1 MSTLRDLTS
10 LHAPIRYALA
20 VILPVATLAVT
31 LTLWPIIHDSPLLLF
46 YVAVSVTAWLG
57 GLGPGLIAAVA
68 SVFLAEWFLFEP
80 LYTLP
85 SSLFDVIQILM
96 FMFVAGLISWLE
108 HQRKRSMETA
118 ERTRD
123 EIHVIIESISD
134 AITAQDIDGNVLFA
148 NDAAASLLGYSAPS
162 RVVGLRSEQVR
173 PRYSMLS
180 EDGRP
185 FSYDNLPRVEVL
197 KTGQPAQATFL
208 MRFNDTGE
216 QRWIELKTAPVRDR
230 PDAPIR
236 MFVNIFRDVTR
247 EKEAALRLQAASQ
260 RLQNVLD
267 HLGTFVILISPEGD
281 VIEVNDTALGWL
293 RTSSDLVAGKTIVDT
308 TWWMSGPIS
317 SEEVTLSLERCRG
330 GTPVLFDTTMRTDDE
345 TQRHVEMRMAAIRHP
360 ETGKAE
366 MIVLAGVDITDRKRK
381 EERLGQLTLLLDSQR
396 QRLNRILNSVPG
408 VIFETSGGHNAVTQK
423 YEFVSDQVSQLLG
436 YSPVEIVGK
445 PNLWMGFVHPDDWE
459 RAIAEAETIYR
470 TGEPGT
476 FGFRGVR
483 RNGETIHMEA
493 RMQTVF
499 NELGEPIGTTGV
511 LMDVTQRR
519 EAELALAEY
528 ARELRRSNSEL
539 EQFAYIASHDLQEPL
554 RMVTSYLQLIETRYA
569 PKLDDTAREFINFA
583 VDGGNRMK
591 RLIQDLLTYSRVNR
605 ERTEPK
611 TVDMH
616 SVMNTVLDNL
626 KMTIAEKNAI
636 VEVETELPMVQ
647 ANEMQMVQLMQN
659 LVGNALKFCHEDKPP
674 HVRIGAVRSGNEMI
688 FSVADNCIGIEAQ
701 YLERIFVI
709 FQRLHSREQYEGT
722 GIGLAICR
730 KIVETYGGRIWAEST
745 PGEGATFFFTMPV
758 RTEKWSYDRLQ
769 IENSLKSS

>member
-1 MSTLRDLTS
+1 
-10 LHAPIRYALA
+10 
-20 VILPVATLAVT
+20 
-31 LTLWPIIHDSPLLLF
+31 
-46 YVAVSVTAWLG
+46 
-57 GLGPGLIAAVA
+57 
-68 SVFLAEWFLFEP
+68 
-80 LYTLP
+80 
-85 SSLFDVIQILM
+85 
-96 FMFVAGLISWLE
+96 
-108 HQRKRSMETA
+108 
-118 ERTRD
+118 
-123 EIHVIIESISD
+123 
-134 AITAQDIDGNVLFA
+134 
-148 NDAAASLLGYSAPS
+148 
-162 RVVGLRSEQVR
+162 
-173 PRYSMLS
+173 
-180 EDGRP
+180 
-185 FSYDNLPRVEVL
+185 
-197 KTGQPAQATFL
+197 
-208 MRFNDTGE
+208 
-216 QRWIELKTAPVRDR
+216 
-230 PDAPIR
+230 
-236 MFVNIFRDVTR
+236 
-247 EKEAALRLQAASQ
+247 
-260 RLQNVLD
+260 
-267 HLGTFVILISPEGD
+267 
-281 VIEVNDTALGWL
+281 
-293 RTSSDLVAGKTIVDT
+293 
-308 TWWMSGPIS
+308 
-317 SEEVTLSLERCRG
+317 
-330 GTPVLFDTTMRTDDE
+330 
-345 TQRHVEMRMAAIRHP
+345 
-360 ETGKAE
+360 
-366 MIVLAGVDITDRKRK
+366 
-381 EERLGQLTLLLDSQR
+381 
-396 QRLNRILNSVPG
+396 
-408 VIFETSGGHNAVTQK
+408 
-423 YEFVSDQVSQLLG
+423 
-436 YSPVEIVGK
+436 
-445 PNLWMGFVHPDDWE
+445 
-459 RAIAEAETIYR
+459 
-470 TGEPGT
+470 
-476 FGFRGVR
+476 
-483 RNGETIHMEA
+483 MEA